1 MNLIL
6 ADSNDLIRIGLR
18 AILSNDKTITIVSEA
33 HNGEELLAQ
42 VK

>member
-18 AILSNDKTITIVSEA
+18 AILSTERAITIVSEA
-33 HNGEELLAQ
+33 HSGEELLA
-42 VK
+42 